1 MDEKIQI
8 NVIRSKR
15 KTMSLEIKE
24 DSTVLVR
31 APFRMADTEIQRFV
45 QEKSEWIEKH
55 LQIQQEKK
63 KAVQQEGRLTMQ
75 EIQELAD
82 RALAEIPKRVAYYAQ
97 LLQVDYGRITIRNQ
111 KSRWGS
117 CSSKG
122 NLNFNCL
129 LMLTPPEI
137 IDYVVVHELCH
148 RKEMSHSARFWNEV
162 EKVLPDYRERRAW
175 LKEHGGRLI
184 ARMTM

>member
-45 QEKSEWIEKH
+45 QEKSGWIEKH

-82 RALAEIPKRVAYYAQ
+82 RALAEIPKRVAYYAAAFAGGLWKVYDSQ
-97 LLQVDYGRITIRNQ
+97 
-111 KSRWGS
+111 
-117 CSSKG
+117 
-122 NLNFNCL
+122 
-129 LMLTPPEI
+129 PEI
-137 IDYVVVHELCH
+137 TVGELQQQGQP
-148 RKEMSHSARFWNEV
+148 EF
-162 EKVLPDYRERRAW
+162 
-175 LKEHGGRLI
+175 
-184 ARMTM
+184 